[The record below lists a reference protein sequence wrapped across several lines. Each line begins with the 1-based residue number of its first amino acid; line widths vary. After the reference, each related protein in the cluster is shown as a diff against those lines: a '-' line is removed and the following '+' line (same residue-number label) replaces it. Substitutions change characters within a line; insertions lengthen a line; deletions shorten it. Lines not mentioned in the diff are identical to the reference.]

1 MPIGTA
7 SFFGLVLGAAN
18 HNCGRDGFSRT
29 IWHIHTMNLHDR
41 FLKIDALLVAP
52 HRTLNQ
58 IAVGQAVDLSVVH
71 AAIAAITEAR
81 DILTDLAEAP
91 DSN

>member
-1 MPIGTA
+1 
-7 SFFGLVLGAAN
+7 
-18 HNCGRDGFSRT
+18 
-29 IWHIHTMNLHDR
+29 MNLDDR
-41 FLKIDALLVAP
+41 FLKIDALLVVP

-58 IAVGQAVDLSVVH
+58 IAVGQSVDLAVVH

-81 DILTDLAEAP
+81 DILTESAEAP